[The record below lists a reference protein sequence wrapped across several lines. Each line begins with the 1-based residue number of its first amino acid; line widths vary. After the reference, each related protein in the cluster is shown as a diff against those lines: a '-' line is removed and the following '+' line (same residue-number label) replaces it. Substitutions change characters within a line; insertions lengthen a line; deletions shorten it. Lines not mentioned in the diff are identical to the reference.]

1 MGYSTDFTGRLEIR
15 PPLNAHETAYLTAY
29 AETRHQPRRSGPYTV
44 AADPHNPNA
53 IGDADVTDHG
63 PDPELPN
70 IWCDWQPT
78 PDGTALV
85 WNGAEKSYSAPEW
98 IAYLIDTFL
107 RPAAALIRELAHP
120 VPGRTYPPQL
130 AAFTFDHT
138 VTGTIHAQGAGE
150 HDRWRITVTDNQV
163 HVTRD

>member
-1 MGYSTDFTGRLEIR
+1 MGYSTDFAGRLEIR

-53 IGDADVTDHG
+53 IGDPDVTDH
-63 PDPELPN
+63 DRDLPN

-78 PDGTALV
+78 PDGTALA
-85 WNGAEKSYSAPEW
+85 WNGTEKSYSAPEW
-98 IAYLIDTFL
+98 IAYPIDTFL
-107 RPAAALIRELAHP
+107 RPGAALHRELAHP
-120 VPGRTYPPQL
+120 VPGHTYPPQL

-138 VTGTIHAQGAGE
+138 LNGLIQAQGQQPD
-150 HDRWRITVTDNQV
+150 HRYRITVTDNEV
-163 HVTRD
+163 HVTSG